1 MILGREDCN
10 GAWGACAGA
19 QKAKKACAGA
29 QKAKKA
35 CAGALD

>member
-19 QKAKKACAGA
+19 K
-29 QKAKKA
+29 KAKKA